1 MTDVNSLNDYHTTF
15 KTVTTWLRKDYIL
28 IAAVLF
34 IVPLALF
41 GTVVATN
48 TYSKV
53 LQIQQLIVS
62 TVEANQVNLKQL
74 DMLTVNVKKELN
86 LLDTRTARFDKLE
99 SELKKEFEVL
109 MVNHQNLVELN
120 AKLTLILQKM
130 KETK

>member
-1 MTDVNSLNDYHTTF
+1 
-15 KTVTTWLRKDYIL
+15 
-28 IAAVLF
+28 
-34 IVPLALF
+34 LALF